1 LVTLAPIPDL
11 GGFGQGVTVGGGL
24 LAALASSSR
33 AGRRSGVRRWP
44 VTLGA
49 LALLACSGGQTS
61 EAGTSVTL
69 GVTTLG
75 SGDGD
80 DTESGTEDSGTGGP
94 KLDMSDDETAG
105 TTGDTVGGEC
115 ADIVATIR
123 DFRVEHP
130 DFQAFSGDVATPG
143 LVEPTLGP
151 DDKPVFSGL
160 AVVPAQMTSAENF
173 DQWYRDV
180 DGVNQQFSIALPLT
194 PEGDALQVFDDQTF
208 FPIDAMGWGDEGLTD
223 ALGAPHNFLFTT
235 EIHTTFI
242 YETGQ
247 IFTFIGDDDLW
258 LFIDGQLVVDLGGLH
273 PAQSGTATLDQLGLT
288 PGLSYPMD
296 IFHAERRS
304 TDSTFRIETT
314 IACFTP
320 VE

>member
-1 LVTLAPIPDL
+1 MC
-11 GGFGQGVTVGGGL
+11 
-24 LAALASSSR
+24 
-33 AGRRSGVRRWP
+33 RWSI
-44 VTLGA
+44 TLGA
-49 LALLACSGGQTS
+49 LVLLACSPAPSCGGPAEDS
-61 EAGTSVTL
+61 ITSVTL
-69 GVTTLG
+69 GPT
-75 SGDGD
+75 SIGDSDDDD
-80 DTESGTEDSGTGGP
+80 DTGGGDTTSSGP

-123 DFRVEHP
+123 DFRVDHP

-143 LVEPTLGP
+143 LVEPTLGA
-151 DDKPVFSGL
+151 DQKPVFTGL
-160 AVVPAQMTSAENF
+160 VVVPPQMTSVDNF
-173 DQWYRDV
+173 QQWYTDV
-180 DGVNQQFSIALPLT
+180 AGVNQAFSIALPLT
-194 PEGDALQVFDDQTF
+194 PEGDELQVFDDQTF
-208 FPIDAMGWGDEGLTD
+208 FPIDGMGFGDEGLVD
-223 ALGAPHNFLFTT
+223 GMGSPHNFLFTT
-235 EIHTTFI
+235 EIHTSFI

-247 IFTFIGDDDLW
+247 TFTFIGDDDLW
-258 LFIDGQLVVDLGGLH
+258 LFIDDQLVIDLGGLH

-288 PGLSYPMD
+288 PGLTYPMD

>member
-1 LVTLAPIPDL
+1 MRRLPVVALV
-11 GGFGQGVTVGGGL
+11 
-24 LAALASSSR
+24 
-33 AGRRSGVRRWP
+33 
-44 VTLGA
+44 A
-49 LALLACSGGQTS
+49 LALLACRG
-61 EAGTSVTL
+61 EPGTETGTGVTL
-69 GVTTLG
+69 GATSLG

-80 DTESGTEDSGTGGP
+80 DADTGGTDETTGGP
-94 KLDMSDDETAG
+94 KLDMSGDETEG
-105 TTGDTVGGEC
+105 TSGDTVGGEC

-123 DFRVEHP
+123 DFRVGHP

-143 LVEPTLGP
+143 LVEPMLGA
-151 DDKPVFSGL
+151 DQKPVFSGL
-160 AVVPAQMTSAENF
+160 VVDPPQMTSADNF
-173 DQWYRDV
+173 AQWYADV
-180 DGVNQQFSIALPLT
+180 DGVNQSFSISLPLM
-194 PEGDALQVFDDQTF
+194 PEGEDLQVFDDQTF

-223 ALGAPHNFLFTT
+223 GMGVAHNFLFTT

-242 YETGQ
+242 YEAGQ
-247 IFTFIGDDDLW
+247 TFTFIGDDDLW
-258 LFIDGQLVVDLGGLH
+258 LFIDGELVIDLGGLH

-288 PGLSYPMD
+288 PGKSYPMD